1 MAVLL
6 LNSLPTGFRFRPTD
20 EELIDFYLRSKI
32 NGERNDEVGVIREI
46 DVCKCEPWDLPHLSV
61 IQSRDPEWFFFC
73 PLDRKYPNGNR
84 LNRATE
90 AGYWKATGKDR
101 RIKSGYSSSSSSSS
115 SLIGMKK
122 TLVFHTGRAPKGKRT
137 NWVMHEYR
145 TTLVELDG
153 TGPGQNPFAICR
165 LFKKQDESIED
176 KNGDEV
182 DPAASSPA
190 QDSPAVEGVA
200 EIFPGGLPNEMI
212 SNTAAPELE
221 CNVNESKADGV
232 TNQVTERVPAEVDP
246 LGEALN
252 HFYDP
257 MVEPPDFKLLSPLHT
272 QIEAEGA
279 PWMFGHV
286 GNDFSEVDFEHV
298 TNESEAS
305 ISDFLDSVLNNSDDY
320 YSVDSG
326 CQENSAIG
334 SEIPNALSTV
344 KDGISCSES
353 DAQLAQ
359 MLNFPSEQLRTET
372 ANREA
377 PLEIKAT
384 EQDCTTPTSKDV
396 LNSKDELSNHVYP
409 SCNLDNAVTGIR
421 IRSRP
426 ARSQPNIEN
435 SLMQGYAPRRIRLQ
449 CKLQV
454 VTDVVQNQCQIRT
467 CIGSYEKLSL
477 QEVKVMDEDMTA
489 GSDAAIVSVEEI
501 PTPCSNKIFA
511 SRWHT
516 PFRVMFRVAVMLI
529 LLIVLLNKMNAL

>member
-1 MAVLL
+1 MAVLS

-32 NGERNDEVGVIREI
+32 NGKRNDEVGVIREI
-46 DVCKCEPWDLPHLSV
+46 DVCKWEPWDLPHFSA

-101 RIKSGYSSSSSSSS
+101 KIKSGSSSSS

-122 TLVFHTGRAPKGKRT
+122 TLVFHTGRAPRAKRT

-153 TGPGQNPFAICR
+153 TGPGQVFVRLLIVQNPFAICR
-165 LFKKQDESIED
+165 LFKKQDENIQD

-182 DPAASSPA
+182 DSAASSPA
-190 QDSPAVEGVA
+190 EYMQSELDGPQDSPAVEGVVQ
-200 EIFPGGLPNEMI
+200 IFPEGLPNEMV
-212 SNTAAPELE
+212 SNTAAPKLE

-232 TNQVTERVPAEVDP
+232 TEIVPAEVDP
-246 LGEALN
+246 LAEALN

-257 MVEPPDFKLLSPLHT
+257 MVEPPDFELFSPLHT

-298 TNESEAS
+298 SNENEAS
-305 ISDFLDSVLNNSDDY
+305 IFDFLDSILNNSDDY
-320 YSVDSG
+320 YCVDSG
-326 CQENSAIG
+326 SRENSAI
-334 SEIPNALSTV
+334 E
-344 KDGISCSES
+344 
-353 DAQLAQ
+353 
-359 MLNFPSEQLRTET
+359 LRME
-372 ANREA
+372 
-377 PLEIKAT
+377 
-384 EQDCTTPTSKDV
+384 
-396 LNSKDELSNHVYP
+396 HH
-409 SCNLDNAVTGIR
+409 AVNQT

-435 SLMQGYAPRRIRLQ
+435 SVMQGYAPRRIRLQ

-454 VTDVVQNQCQIRT
+454 GTLYLPNGINNCSEGKEDSKPVV
-467 CIGSYEKLSL
+467 SK
-477 QEVKVMDEDMTA
+477 EVKVMHEDMTA
-489 GSDAAIVSVEEI
+489 GSDAAAGTIVSVEAI
-501 PTPCSNKIFA
+501 PTRCSNKFFA

-516 PFRVMFRVAVMLI
+516 PFRVTFRVAVMLT